1 MTHKFCVFAQ
11 DKSTFNIPPHVN
23 SYDKISTMPKWVL
36 IIGST
41 SGIASALAHQYA
53 RNNHPL
59 LLAARDVD
67 ELEIQASDLRV
78 RYNAT
83 VQTLEYDAAPGG
95 HVDRQNDAQFW
106 EECLKKC
113 GGQLYGVVL
122 CHGLL
127 PSQQELVGDFELV
140 RRMVEVNYLS
150 QISLAELAAAHFT
163 ESPPTKKRRGFIA
176 AIGSVAGDR
185 GRAANHIYGSTKSA
199 LDTYL
204 QGLRQR
210 LFRHRVS
217 VCTIKP
223 GPIDTAMT
231 FGLDKLPLLAPP
243 PQAACDIYRGIRR
256 GQDIIYTP
264 LPWRI
269 ILPLVKLLPEVLWKR
284 MDV

>member
-1 MTHKFCVFAQ
+1 MR
-11 DKSTFNIPPHVN
+11 
-23 SYDKISTMPKWVL
+23 KWVL

-59 LLAARDVD
+59 LLAARDMQ
-67 ELEIQASDLRV
+67 ELEIQANDLRV

-83 VQTLEYDAAPGG
+83 VHTLEYDAAPEGN
-95 HVDRQNDAQFW
+95 VNRENDQQFW
-106 EECLKKC
+106 GKCLEIC
-113 GGQLYGVVL
+113 AQEIYGVIL
-122 CHGLL
+122 CHGIM
-127 PSQQELVGDFELV
+127 PSQQELVADFELF

-163 ESPPTKKRRGFIA
+163 GGAPTAKRRGFIA

-185 GRAANHIYGSTKSA
+185 GRQANHLYGSTKA
-199 LDTYL
+199 GLDVYL

-210 LFRHRVS
+210 LYRQHVS
-217 VCTIKP
+217 VTTIKP

-231 FGLDKLPLLAPP
+231 FGMDKLPLLVS
-243 PQAACDIYRGIRR
+243 PQHAARDIYRGIRR
-256 GQDIIYTP
+256 GQDVIYTP

-269 ILPLVKLLPEVLWKR
+269 ILPIVKLIPEVLWKR